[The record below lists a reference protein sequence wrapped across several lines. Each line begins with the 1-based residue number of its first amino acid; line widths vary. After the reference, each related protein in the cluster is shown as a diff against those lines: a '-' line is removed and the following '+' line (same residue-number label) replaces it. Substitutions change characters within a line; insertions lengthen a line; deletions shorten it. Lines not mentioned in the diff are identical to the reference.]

1 MNRIINCSIY
11 PDRKR
16 ANNFQAGKDFENIFS
31 SWEDFLQA
39 FHFIQLHEFLFLEMS
54 IIKVQEQTAGP
65 IAEML
70 LKIQAIKLNTEKP
83 FTWSSGWKS
92 PIYCD
97 NRLSL
102 SHPEVRRAIKAGLG
116 EAIRE
121 NFFTAESIGGVATAG
136 IAHGALVADALDLPF
151 LYVRPK
157 AKDHGM
163 ENLIEGKIVKN
174 QKIVVI
180 EDLVST
186 GGSSLRAVDALRSA
200 GFQVLGMVSI
210 FNYGFDVA
218 TRNFYEA
225 DVSLISLSDYG
236 HLLSQALLEKYIGE
250 EELISLKAWRVD
262 PSHWRN

>member
-1 MNRIINCSIY
+1 M
-11 PDRKR
+11 P
-16 ANNFQAGKDFENIFS
+16 
-31 SWEDFLQA
+31 
-39 FHFIQLHEFLFLEMS
+39 

-70 LKIQAIKLNTEKP
+70 LKIQAIKLSTKKP

-102 SHPEVRRAIKAGLG
+102 SYPEVRQAIKEGLSYV
-116 EAIRE
+116 IRE
-121 NFFTAESIGGVATAG
+121 NFFTAEAIAGVATAG

-157 AKDHGM
+157 PKEHGM
-163 ENLIEGKIVKN
+163 ENLIEGRIVKN
-174 QKIVVI
+174 QKVVVV

-186 GGSSLRAVDALRSA
+186 GGSSLKAVDALRSA
-200 GFQVLGMVSI
+200 GFKVLGMVSG
-210 FNYGFDVA
+210 FNYGFDLA

-236 HLLSQALLEKYIGE
+236 HLLTQALQEKYVGE

-262 PSHWRN
+262 PSHWKN

>member
-1 MNRIINCSIY
+1 M
-11 PDRKR
+11 P
-16 ANNFQAGKDFENIFS
+16 
-31 SWEDFLQA
+31 
-39 FHFIQLHEFLFLEMS
+39 
-54 IIKVQEQTAGP
+54 IIKVQEDTAGP

-70 LKIQAIKLNTEKP
+70 LKIQAIKLNTRKP

-102 SHPEVRRAIKAGLG
+102 SYPEIRKAIKDGLV

-121 NFFTAESIGGVATAG
+121 NFFTAEAIAGVATAG
-136 IAHGALVADALDLPF
+136 IAHGALVADALELPF
-151 LYVRPK
+151 LYVRSKPK
-157 AKDHGM
+157 EHGM
-163 ENLIEGKIVKN
+163 ENLVEGRVVKN
-174 QKIVVI
+174 QKIVVV

-186 GGSSLRAVDALRSA
+186 GGSSLKAVQALRSA
-200 GFQVLGMVSI
+200 GFKVLGMVSV

-236 HLLSQALLEKYIGE
+236 HMLLQAAREKYIGE
-250 EELISLKAWRVD
+250 DELVSLKAWRVD
-262 PSHWRN
+262 PSQWKK

>member
-1 MNRIINCSIY
+1 M
-11 PDRKR
+11 P
-16 ANNFQAGKDFENIFS
+16 
-31 SWEDFLQA
+31 
-39 FHFIQLHEFLFLEMS
+39 
-54 IIKVQEQTAGP
+54 IIKVQEETAAP

-70 LKIQAIKLNTEKP
+70 LKIQAIKLNTSRP
-83 FTWSSGWKS
+83 FTWASGWKS

-102 SHPEVRRAIKAGLG
+102 SHPDVRRAIKLGLVN
-116 EAIRE
+116 AIKE
-121 NFFTAESIGGVATAG
+121 NFFTAESIAGVATAG
-136 IAHGALVADALDLPF
+136 IAHGALVADELDLPF

-157 AKDHGM
+157 PKGHGM

-174 QKIVVI
+174 QKVVVV

-186 GGSSLRAVDALRSA
+186 GASSLKAVEALRAA
-200 GFQVLGMVSI
+200 GFAVLGMVSV
-210 FNYGFDVA
+210 FSYGFDLA

-236 HLLSQALLEKYIGE
+236 HLLSQAAQEKYIGE

-262 PSHWRN
+262 PSQWKK